1 VSLAH
6 QGLPDLSRWPE
17 QFASWA
23 NASYVV
29 RGVEVSMTGTL
40 VATTHLSVPA
50 LDQPLPLRPM
60 ARGIQVAW
68 DLRRRRRRPLTSDE
82 RGAYERLVDER
93 PRGEVTVT
101 GPLRL
106 VRGRPVLSVRVV
118 DAGS

>member
-1 VSLAH
+1 
-6 QGLPDLSRWPE
+6 
-17 QFASWA
+17 
-23 NASYVV
+23 V

-40 VATTHLSVPA
+40 VATTHLGVPA

-68 DLRRRRRRPLTSDE
+68 DLRRRRRRPLTPDE
-82 RGAYERLVDER
+82 REAYERLVAER